1 MGIPK
6 LTSFIRNYFSGWKKE
21 RLGNYLVIDGCSL
34 CYYLYTFDWI
44 NGGQYTDFYDSIVEF
59 FQALQTSAVESIV
72 VIDGYAYPEEKSD
85 TVTKRNSAKVQEI
98 CNQFTESSASSMFT
112 AVVQPGSDS
121 STRVSPRKIGHTVPK
136 PDVLPFLAAN
146 VFQEVL
152 CELNIT
158 CIMVDGEADQDIVQL
173 ANFYSCPVL
182 SNDSDFYMFPL
193 KAGFIHLEM
202 LEWRTQPVT
211 AKVYHMNA
219 LLEQFMLGHE
229 SLRFII
235 PAMFGNDFLSSV
247 LDQHKGY
254 LQHIRRVTMRAVG
267 KHHPIESVVLYA
279 SHYDNIEDFITR
291 LRSTCD
297 DYLNNEGKECLIEN
311 CTKASSQ
318 YDKQDI
324 HSLDDL
330 RSNTRLHLARK
341 QPIPSWF
348 LQQIRDCKYTVD
360 LLMTICT
367 GGCDLP
373 VPMGDPSK
381 KSSLH
386 VSLSLRRALYSLLE
400 LHPFVV
406 EGIFDEFERVGYA
419 VLTYTLIFEGE
430 VITRDMLPD
439 LELRKRKKIIYT
451 LLHSNVDIIELLEEK
466 WRLVIASVVYWIR
479 AARIPILIVKIL
491 ILTFVLCSRGTT
503 APNDPL
509 KIYHSVIL
517 RDNFLKTPTWWEG
530 LDYFTRWQTS
540 YKDASHLCLVLHLP
554 LQIYSAAHI
563 FNGEMVMYFI
573 YMNDVSVVVS
583 KLPSIDRELYDQLL
597 TTVLSPSHKLEHKK
611 SNITKISVQPDNATP
626 KTTTIPKLRHVID

>member
-6 LTSFIRNYFSGWKKE
+6 LTSFIRNYFSSWKEE
-21 RLGNYLVIDGCSL
+21 RLGKYLVIDGCSL

-44 NGGQYTDFYDSIVEF
+44 NGGQYTDFYDGIVEF
-59 FQALQTSAVESIV
+59 FQALQASAVESIV
-72 VIDGYAYPEEKSD
+72 VIDGYAYPEEKSE
-85 TVTKRNSAKVQEI
+85 TVKKRHDAKVQEI
-98 CNQFTESSASSMFT
+98 CDQLTESSASSTST
-112 AVVQPGSDS
+112 AVVQPDS
-121 STRVSPRKIGHTVPK
+121 SVSPRIIGHNIVPK
-136 PDVLPFLAAN
+136 TDVLPFLATN
-146 VFQEVL
+146 VFHEVL

-193 KAGFIHLEM
+193 KGGFIHLEM
-202 LEWRTQPVT
+202 LDWRTQPVT

-219 LLEQFMLGHE
+219 FLQQFKLGHE

-235 PAMFGNDFLSSV
+235 PAMCGNDFLPSV
-247 LDQHKGY
+247 QDQYKGY

-267 KHHPIESVVLYA
+267 RHHPIESVVLYA

-297 DYLNNEGKECLIEN
+297 DYLNNEGKECLTEN
-311 CTKASSQ
+311 CIKASSQ
-318 YDKQDI
+318 YDKRDV

-330 RSNTRLHLARK
+330 RSNTKLHLARK
-341 QPIPSWF
+341 QPLPSWF

-360 LLMTICT
+360 LLMTVCA
-367 GGCDLP
+367 GGCELP
-373 VPMGDPSK
+373 VPIGDPNK

-386 VSLSLRRALYSLLE
+386 VSRSLRRALYSLLE

-406 EGIFDEFERVGYA
+406 EGIFDELEWVGCA
-419 VLTYTLIFEGE
+419 VLTYKLICEGE

-439 LELRKRKKIIYT
+439 LELIKRKKIIYS
-451 LLHSNVDIIELLEEK
+451 LLHCNADIIELLEEK

-491 ILTFVLCSRGTT
+491 ILTFVLCSRGAN
-503 APNDPL
+503 APNNPL
-509 KIYHSVIL
+509 KIYHSVKL
-517 RDNFLKTPTWWEG
+517 RRSFLKTPTWWEG
-530 LDYFTRWQTS
+530 LDYFNRWQSS
-540 YKDASHLCLVLHLP
+540 YKDASHLCAVLHLP

-563 FNGEMVMYFI
+563 FNGEMAMYFI

-583 KLPSIDRELYDQLL
+583 KLSSIDRELYDHLL
-597 TTVLSPSHKLEHKK
+597 TTVLSHKFERNKT
-611 SNITKISVQPDNATP
+611 NITISVQPGNTTP
-626 KTTTIPKLRHVID
+626 AKTTAIPKLLHVID